1 MTTTHDAV
9 AATIPGALRQAL
21 LATWCR
27 RALYACFVASLA
39 LVYLSTSQQGLWEDG
54 YFVKRFA
61 YNFWHHGSFS
71 WNVDDG
77 PVYGMTSQ
85 TLQVIGALVYVLA
98 PQHLVLGL
106 KLVLYAALVATLL
119 VLSKSVRHAARDD
132 SSSAAAALDPAAG
145 VMLCAVG
152 LSVSLIVQVVLM
164 GLETAL
170 ALLMVALAILAIQ
183 RSHGTRGGSL
193 KIVLATLGVY
203 VTRPDA
209 VLIPG
214 VLLAAQWLLA
224 WREQRSAASVS
235 TSLRLLTATLIAIAV
250 GLGALLGL
258 FYLYYGTPLPLPF
271 YIKTHGLSTQS
282 AAHIQTFALEK
293 LKNALG
299 AAFFALPFLFVAAH
313 ARVRFVALLVAS
325 ALVFCGYH
333 YFATIET
340 MGYLSRFYLPGL
352 VPIFAA
358 AGIAY
363 RDYLV
368 RRRWLVTGVAY
379 ATWIGAFLWLKSL
392 DEAMRIPHLLERSL
406 EMPVL
411 VATGVLLFAPRR
423 WLEPSAALVGLCL
436 LVGSACV
443 YPLPEL
449 ALLDDETMLLAQI
462 RPRVVFR
469 GLEQLRSKL
478 EPKAVFHTDMGAPGV
493 LLPEARVVD
502 LDGLL
507 NEDITLRGASFNA
520 LCEKDQPEAIF
531 VPNSTYPELREEVL
545 SSPCLE
551 RYRAVTPMNGSPLY
565 IREDRA
571 EAYLANGAPDG

>member
-1 MTTTHDAV
+1 MTTTDDAL
-9 AATIPGALRQAL
+9 APALAPDALRQAL
-21 LATWCR
+21 LTNWCR
-27 RALYACFVASLA
+27 RTLYACFAASLA
-39 LVYLSTSQQGLWEDG
+39 LVYLATSQQGLWEDG

-71 WNVDDG
+71 WNVGDG

-85 TLQVIGALVYVLA
+85 TLQVVGALVYLLA

-119 VLSKSVRHAARDD
+119 VLGKSVRHTARGD
-132 SSSAAAALDPAAG
+132 SSSVAAALDPAAG
-145 VMLCAVG
+145 LTLCAVG
-152 LSVSLIVQVVLM
+152 LSVSLILQVVLM

-170 ALLMVALAILAIQ
+170 GLLAVAIAILAIQ
-183 RSHGTRGGSL
+183 RSRGTRGDSL
-193 KIVLATLGVY
+193 QVVLATLGVY
-203 VTRPDA
+203 LTRPDA

-214 VLLAAQWLLA
+214 VLLAGQWLLA
-224 WREQRSAASVS
+224 WREPKSSASP
-235 TSLRLLTATLIAIAV
+235 SLRALTATLLAVGV
-250 GLGALLGL
+250 GLGVLLGL
-258 FYLYYGTPLPLPF
+258 FYFYYGTPLPLPF

-282 AAHIQTFALEK
+282 TAHIQIFAREK
-293 LKNALG
+293 IKNALG

-313 ARVRFVALLVAS
+313 TRVRFVALLVAS
-325 ALVFCGYH
+325 AFVFCGYH
-333 YFATIET
+333 YLATIET

-368 RRRWLVTGVAY
+368 RRRWVVAAGVY
-379 ATWIGAFLWLKSL
+379 ASWLGAFLWLKQL
-392 DEAMRIPHLLERSL
+392 DEAMRIPHLLARSL
-406 EMPVL
+406 DVPVL

-423 WLEPSAALVGLCL
+423 WLAPSAALVGVCL

-449 ALLDDETMLLAQI
+449 ALRDDETLLLTQI

-469 GLEQLRSKL
+469 GLEQLRTL
-478 EPKAVFHTDMGAPGV
+478 DPKVVFHTDMGAPGV

-507 NEDITLRGASFNA
+507 NEDITLRGARFDA
-520 LCEKDQPEAIF
+520 LCEADRPDAIF
-531 VPNSTYPELREEVL
+531 VPNDSYPELRQEVL

-551 RYRAVTPMNGSPLY
+551 GYRAVTPMNGSPLY
-565 IREDRA
+565 IRGDLVDE
-571 EAYLANGAPDG
+571 YLANAAPSG